1 MYFDSELGGEKPLIS
16 RNTFRIY
23 KRAKTRGTAR
33 RREMLS
39 INLKLFRFSYAS
51 SNDCGRGKLFSAASH
66 NVIDLFARTCSF
78 KHENRFKNESPQ
90 TRFQLR
96 ISLILT
102 NFMQKNSES
111 HANET
116 R

>member
-1 MYFDSELGGEKPLIS
+1 MYFDGELGGEKPLIS

-90 TRFQLR
+90 NKLAFNYVFLL
-96 ISLILT
+96 S
-102 NFMQKNSES
+102 
-111 HANET
+111 
-116 R
+116 